1 MRQTVERDKRPVRD
15 TMSSVVIKATLQM
28 LTETGASVAM
38 FATEKL
44 IPALEIQ
51 GLIDMGSEGV
61 SVDEFMRWRSRC
73 IKRAQRVLAGETPMP
88 ADWIIT
94 WMSVLPELYK
104 MKCSQKIAAMQ
115 GLQWVRLPRY
125 NRIRVES
132 VEAEIDTITTKFGE
146 VLASSAPAHDGVYD
160 NTDDKA
166 ALKQLQNRLAEMAA
180 YIKREI
186 INIEAATG
194 IAPDYA
200 EMGEHSPLMG
210 GFSVTA

>member
-1 MRQTVERDKRPVRD
+1 MGINKRPARD

-28 LTETGASVAM
+28 LAETGSSVAV
-38 FATEKL
+38 FATETL

-61 SVDEFMRWRSRC
+61 RVDEYMRWRSRC

-104 MKCSQKIAAMQ
+104 NKCSQKIAAMQ

-125 NRIRVES
+125 NRIRIES
-132 VEAEIDTITTKFGE
+132 VDAEIDSITMKFGE
-146 VLASSAPAHDGVYD
+146 VLASSSPAHDGVYD
-160 NTDDKA
+160 NNDDKA
-166 ALKQLQNRLAEMAA
+166 ALKQLQNRLTEMAA
-180 YIKREI
+180 YIRREI
-186 INIEAATG
+186 INIEMATG
-194 IAPDYA
+194 ISPDYV
-200 EMGEHSPLMG
+200 EIGEKSPLSG
-210 GFSVTA
+210 GRRVTA